1 MTEHPENIERRDTPP
16 SPVTLEPPGRRDG
29 LRILARVATGFV
41 ALVACLWI
49 VIYWVEAEKEVG
61 VLCAMATPGKEEGE
75 IHRMFSTGNLL
86 RIDTVTAA
94 GSTTLRVASPRNLE
108 LSGCTVRLAGGVV
121 VDQATWERVRLPR
134 VAAWTALLCLG
145 WLVALQSLLAS
156 GAPLGRMAWG
166 GAHERLPTGLRAA
179 SGVSAVVLGFGALCV
194 AQVAGLVAV
203 PLLGAIAWEVVAV
216 LTLAFML
223 SIAGNLASSSARE
236 RWTGTPVAFLL
247 AVCGV
252 LLLIGG
258 GPPGMGG

>member
-1 MTEHPENIERRDTPP
+1 MTEPTQRPERQDTSP
-16 SPVTLEPPGRRDG
+16 SSAGPEPPGSRNG
-29 LRILARVATGFV
+29 LRILARVAAGFV
-41 ALVACLWI
+41 ALVAALWLL
-49 VIYWVEAEKEVG
+49 VYWVEAEKEVRI
-61 VLCAMATPGKEEGE
+61 LCALATPGKDEAE

-86 RIDTVTAA
+86 RVGTATEGGA
-94 GSTTLRVASPRNLE
+94 TALQVDSPRNLG

-121 VDQATWERVRLPR
+121 VDLAYRERVRLPR

-145 WLVALQSLLAS
+145 WLVVLQSLLAT

-179 SGVSAVVLGFGALCV
+179 SGVSALVLGFGALCV
-194 AQVAGLVAV
+194 AQVDGLLAAPLVGAV
-203 PLLGAIAWEVVAV
+203 AWEVVAL

-223 SIAGNLASSSARE
+223 SIAGNLASSSRRE

-252 LLLIGG
+252 LLLLGG
-258 GPPGMGG
+258 